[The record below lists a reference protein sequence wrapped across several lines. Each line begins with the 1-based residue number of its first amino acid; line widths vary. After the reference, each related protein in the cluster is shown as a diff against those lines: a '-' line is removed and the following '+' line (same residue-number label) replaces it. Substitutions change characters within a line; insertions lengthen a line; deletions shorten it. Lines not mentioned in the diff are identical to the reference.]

1 MKNLVLVFALA
12 CLLAACNSKTISKKD
27 LTGSYSAAIGY
38 DTLAAQQQSPE
49 QLQAFN
55 EFMASLKITYKFNE
69 DGTGSSL
76 TQIGERSDTKNLTWS
91 LPAADTI
98 KFNIEGREQV
108 FRISK
113 NEKGF
118 TLDGPEKVKL
128 VLTKQ

>member
-1 MKNLVLVFALA
+1 MKNLLVALA
-12 CLLAACNSKTISKKD
+12 LTCSLIACNSKTIGKKD
-27 LTGSYSAAIGY
+27 IAGSYSAALAY
-38 DTLAAQQQSPE
+38 DTLAAQQQAPE

-69 DGTGSSL
+69 DGTGSSQ
-76 TQIGERSDTKNLTWS
+76 TSIGERSDTKNLTWT

-113 NEKGF
+113 TAKGF
-118 TLDGPEKVKL
+118 TLDGPEKVQL
-128 VLTKQ
+128 ILTKQ